1 MYFIGRKGGKE
12 REGEGERQARR
23 KGIVIGWGTR
33 KGLQE
38 RLLNDLFL

>member
-1 MYFIGRKGGKE
+1 MYFIGRKGGEE

-23 KGIVIGWGTR
+23 KGIKGIVIGWGTR

-38 RLLNDLFL
+38 RLLS